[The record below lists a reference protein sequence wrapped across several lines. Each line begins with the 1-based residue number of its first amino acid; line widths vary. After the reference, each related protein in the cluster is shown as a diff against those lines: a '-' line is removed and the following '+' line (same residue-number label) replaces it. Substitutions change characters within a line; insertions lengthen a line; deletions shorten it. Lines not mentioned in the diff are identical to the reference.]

1 MKKIY
6 SLLVIVLLICFA
18 AQNINAA
25 KVHVREKR
33 VETTAPADRWV
44 FAAKAGFNLGGT
56 APMGLPA
63 EIRAINSFKPTF
75 SFTIAGTAQYN
86 FNNKWGL
93 QSGVKF
99 DIKGMQT
106 DASVKNYQL
115 IVSMDGS
122 TIEGVFTGDVM
133 TKVRNNYI
141 TLPVL
146 AVYDISPRWDIKFG
160 GYVSFLVNGEF
171 SGTAKNG
178 YMRDGS
184 PIGPR
189 VDGVDAVYDFSND
202 MRKVDAGVQFGVD
215 FIPYKHLLVSG
226 DLTWGCLPLFGKDFT
241 AMSFNM
247 YNVYFNIGFGY
258 VF

>member
-1 MKKIY
+1 MKNIY
-6 SLLVIVLLICFA
+6 ILLVLALICFA
-18 AQNINAA
+18 AQDVNAA
-25 KVHVREKR
+25 KVR
-33 VETTAPADRWV
+33 VGDKNSETTTDKFV

-56 APMGLPA
+56 APMSLPA

-75 SFTIAGTAQYN
+75 SFSISGTAQYN

-93 QSGVKF
+93 QSGIKF

-115 IVSMDGS
+115 VVSMDGS
-122 TIEGVFTGDVM
+122 TVEGVFTGDVT
-133 TKVRNNYI
+133 TKVHNSYI
-141 TLPVL
+141 TIPLL
-146 AVYDISPRWDIKFG
+146 AVYNISPRWDIKVG
-160 GYVSFLVNGEF
+160 GYASFMVDGEF

-189 VDGVDAVYDFSND
+189 VDGVDAVYDFSDD
-202 MRKVDAGVQFGVD
+202 MRKVDAGVQVGVD
-215 FIPYKHLLVSG
+215 FIPYKHLLISG
-226 DLTWGCLPLFGKDFT
+226 DLTWGCLPLFKSDFT
-241 AMSFNM
+241 AMSFDM

>member
-6 SLLVIVLLICFA
+6 ILLVLALICFV
-18 AQNINAA
+18 AQDVNAA
-25 KVHVREKR
+25 KVR
-33 VETTAPADRWV
+33 VGDKNSETTTDKFV

-56 APMGLPA
+56 APMSLPA

-75 SFTIAGTAQYN
+75 SFSISGTAQYN

-93 QSGVKF
+93 QSGIKF

-115 IVSMDGS
+115 VVSMDGS
-122 TIEGVFTGDVM
+122 TVEGVFTGDVT
-133 TKVRNNYI
+133 TKVHNSYI
-141 TLPVL
+141 TIPLL
-146 AVYDISPRWDIKFG
+146 AVYNISPRWDIKFG
-160 GYVSFLVNGEF
+160 GYASFMVDGEF

-189 VDGVDAVYDFSND
+189 VDGVDAVYDFSDD
-202 MRKVDAGVQFGVD
+202 MRKVDAGVQVGVD
-215 FIPYKHLLVSG
+215 FIPYKHLLISG
-226 DLTWGCLPLFGKDFT
+226 DLTWGCLPLFKSDFT
-241 AMSFNM
+241 AMSFDM

>member
-6 SLLVIVLLICFA
+6 ILLVLALMCFA
-18 AQNINAA
+18 VQDINAA
-25 KVHVREKR
+25 KVRVREKGIER
-33 VETTAPADRWV
+33 TVPEDRFV

-75 SFTIAGTAQYN
+75 SFTLAGTAQYN
-86 FNNKWGL
+86 ITPKWGL

-106 DASVKNYQL
+106 NASVKNYQL
-115 IVSMDGS
+115 IVTMDGS
-122 TIEGVFTGDVM
+122 TIEGVFTGDVT
-133 TKVRNNYI
+133 TKVHNSYI
-141 TLPVL
+141 TIPLL

-160 GYVSFLVNGEF
+160 GYASFMVNGEF

-202 MRKVDAGVQFGVD
+202 MRKVDAGIQVGVD

-226 DLTWGCLPLFGKDFT
+226 DLTWGCIPLFKSDFT

>member
-6 SLLVIVLLICFA
+6 ILLVLALSCFA
-18 AQNINAA
+18 AQDINAA
-25 KVHVREKR
+25 KVRVGEKNAATS
-33 VETTAPADRWV
+33 VPADRYV
-44 FAAKAGFNLGGT
+44 FAAIAGFNLGGT

-63 EIRAINSFKPTF
+63 EIRSLNSFKPTF

-115 IVSMDGS
+115 VVSMDGS
-122 TIEGVFTGDVM
+122 TIEGVFTGDVT
-133 TKVRNNYI
+133 TKVHNSYI
-141 TLPVL
+141 TIPLL
-146 AVYDISPRWDIKFG
+146 AVYNISPRWDIKFG
-160 GYVSFLVNGEF
+160 GYASFMVNGEF

-189 VDGVDAVYDFSND
+189 VDGVDAVYDFSED
-202 MRKVDAGVQFGVD
+202 MRKVDAGVQVGVD
-215 FIPYKHLLVSG
+215 FIPYKHLLISG
-226 DLTWGCLPLFGKDFT
+226 DLTWGCLPLFKSDFT

>member
-6 SLLVIVLLICFA
+6 ILLVLALICFA
-18 AQNINAA
+18 AQDVNAA
-25 KVHVREKR
+25 KVR
-33 VETTAPADRWV
+33 VGDKNSETTTDKFV

-56 APMGLPA
+56 APMSLPA

-75 SFTIAGTAQYN
+75 SFSISGTAQYN

-93 QSGVKF
+93 QSGIKF

-115 IVSMDGS
+115 VVSMDGS
-122 TIEGVFTGDVM
+122 TVEGVFTGDVT
-133 TKVRNNYI
+133 TKVHNSYI
-141 TLPVL
+141 TIPLL
-146 AVYDISPRWDIKFG
+146 AVYNISPRWDIKVG
-160 GYVSFLVNGEF
+160 GYASFMVDGEF

-189 VDGVDAVYDFSND
+189 VDGVDAVYDFSDD
-202 MRKVDAGVQFGVD
+202 MRKVDAGVQVGVD
-215 FIPYKHLLVSG
+215 FIPYKHLLISG
-226 DLTWGCLPLFGKDFT
+226 DLTWGCLPLFKSDFT
-241 AMSFNM
+241 AMSFDM

>member
-6 SLLVIVLLICFA
+6 ILLVLTLICFA
-18 AQNINAA
+18 AQDVNAA
-25 KVHVREKR
+25 KVR
-33 VETTAPADRWV
+33 VGDKNSETTTDKFV

-63 EIRAINSFKPTF
+63 EIRSLNSFKPTF
-75 SFTIAGTAQYN
+75 SFSIAGTAQYN

-93 QSGVKF
+93 QSGIKF

-115 IVSMDGS
+115 VVSMDGS
-122 TIEGVFTGDVM
+122 TVEGVFTGDVT
-133 TKVRNNYI
+133 TKVHNSYI
-141 TLPVL
+141 TIPLL
-146 AVYDISPRWDIKFG
+146 AVYNISPRWDIKFG
-160 GYVSFLVNGEF
+160 GYASFMVDGEF
-171 SGTAKNG
+171 SGTASNG

-189 VDGVDAVYDFSND
+189 VDGVDATYDFSED
-202 MRKVDAGVQFGVD
+202 MRKVDAGVQVGVD
-215 FIPYKHLLVSG
+215 YIPYKHLLISG
-226 DLTWGCLPLFGKDFT
+226 DLTWGCLPIFKSDFT
-241 AMSFNM
+241 AMSFDM

>member
-6 SLLVIVLLICFA
+6 ILLVLTLICFA
-18 AQNINAA
+18 AQDVNAA
-25 KVHVREKR
+25 KVR
-33 VETTAPADRWV
+33 VGDKNSETTTDKFV

-63 EIRAINSFKPTF
+63 EIRSLNSFKPTF
-75 SFTIAGTAQYN
+75 SFSIAGTAQYN

-93 QSGVKF
+93 QSGIKF

-115 IVSMDGS
+115 VVSMDGS
-122 TIEGVFTGDVM
+122 TVEGVFTGDVT
-133 TKVRNNYI
+133 TKVHNSYI
-141 TLPVL
+141 TIPLL
-146 AVYDISPRWDIKFG
+146 AVYNISPRWDIKVG
-160 GYVSFLVNGEF
+160 GYASFMVDGEF

-189 VDGVDAVYDFSND
+189 VDGVDAVYDFSDD
-202 MRKVDAGVQFGVD
+202 MRKVDAGVQVGVD
-215 FIPYKHLLVSG
+215 FIPYKHLLISG
-226 DLTWGCLPLFGKDFT
+226 DLTWGCLPLFKSDFT
-241 AMSFNM
+241 AMSFDM

>member
-6 SLLVIVLLICFA
+6 TLLALILICFA
-18 AQNINAA
+18 VEEVNAA
-25 KVHVREKR
+25 KVRVREKR
-33 VETTAPADRWV
+33 VEKAAPADRFV

-63 EIRAINSFKPTF
+63 EIRSLNSFKPTF

-106 DASVKNYQL
+106 DATVKNYQL
-115 IVSMDGS
+115 VVSMDGS
-122 TIEGVFTGDVM
+122 TIEGVFTGDVT
-133 TKVRNNYI
+133 TKVHNSYI

-160 GYVSFLVNGEF
+160 GYVSFMVNGEF
-171 SGTAKNG
+171 SGTATNG

-202 MRKVDAGVQFGVD
+202 MRKVDAGIQVGVD

-226 DLTWGCLPLFGKDFT
+226 DLTWGCMPLFKSDFT

>member
-1 MKKIY
+1 
-6 SLLVIVLLICFA
+6 
-18 AQNINAA
+18 
-25 KVHVREKR
+25 
-33 VETTAPADRWV
+33 
-44 FAAKAGFNLGGT
+44 
-56 APMGLPA
+56 MGLPA
-63 EIRAINSFKPTF
+63 EIRSLNSFKPTF

-106 DASVKNYQL
+106 DATVKNYQL
-115 IVSMDGS
+115 VVSMDGS
-122 TIEGVFTGDVM
+122 TIEGVFTGDVT
-133 TKVRNNYI
+133 TKVHNSYI

-160 GYVSFLVNGEF
+160 GYVSFMVNGEF
-171 SGTAKNG
+171 SGTATNG

-202 MRKVDAGVQFGVD
+202 MRKVDAGIQVGVD

-226 DLTWGCLPLFGKDFT
+226 DLTWGCMPLFKSDFT

>member
-6 SLLVIVLLICFA
+6 TLLAIVLICFA
-18 AQNINAA
+18 AQDVNAA
-25 KVHVREKR
+25 KVRVGEKNS
-33 VETTAPADRWV
+33 ETTIPADRFI

-56 APMGLPA
+56 APMSLPA

-75 SFTIAGTAQYN
+75 SFSIAGTAQYN

-93 QSGVKF
+93 QSGIKF
-99 DIKGMQT
+99 DVKGMET

-115 IVSMDGS
+115 VVSMDGNN
-122 TIEGVFTGDVM
+122 IEGVFTGDVK
-133 TKVRNNYI
+133 TKVHNSYI
-141 TLPVL
+141 TIPLL
-146 AVYDISPRWDIKFG
+146 AVYNISPRWDIKFG
-160 GYVSFLVNGEF
+160 GYASFMVNGEF
-171 SGTAKNG
+171 SGTASNG

-189 VDGVDAVYDFSND
+189 VDGVDATYDFSED
-202 MRKVDAGVQFGVD
+202 MRKVDAGVQVGVD
-215 FIPYKHLLVSG
+215 FIPYKHLLISG
-226 DLTWGCLPLFGKDFT
+226 DLTWGCLPIFKSDFT

>member
-6 SLLVIVLLICFA
+6 IILAIVLSAFA
-18 AQNINAA
+18 VQDIYAT
-25 KVHVREKR
+25 KRHVREKR
-33 VETTAPADRWV
+33 EAVTAPADRFV

-63 EIRAINSFKPTF
+63 EIRTINSFKPTF
-75 SFTIAGTAQYN
+75 SFTLAGTAQYN

-93 QSGVKF
+93 QSGIKF

-106 DASVKNYQL
+106 DAAVKNYQL
-115 IVSMDGS
+115 VVSMDGS
-122 TIEGVFTGDVM
+122 TIEGVFTGDVT
-133 TKVRNNYI
+133 TKVHNSYI
-141 TLPVL
+141 TIPLL

-160 GYVSFLVNGEF
+160 GYVSFMVNGEF
-171 SGTAKNG
+171 SGTATNG

-184 PIGPR
+184 PVGPK
-189 VDGVDAVYDFSND
+189 VDGVDATYNFTDD

-226 DLTWGCLPLFGKDFT
+226 DLTWGCMPLFGKDFT

-247 YNVYFNIGFGY
+247 YNIYFNIGFGY

>member
-6 SLLVIVLLICFA
+6 TLLAIALICFA
-18 AQNINAA
+18 VQDINAA
-25 KVHVREKR
+25 KVRIGER
-33 VETTAPADRWV
+33 NSETTTPADRFV

-56 APMGLPA
+56 APMSLPA

-75 SFTIAGTAQYN
+75 SFSIAGTAQYN

-93 QSGVKF
+93 QSGIKF
-99 DIKGMQT
+99 DVKGMET

-115 IVSMDGS
+115 VVSMDGNN
-122 TIEGVFTGDVM
+122 IEGVFTGDVK
-133 TKVRNNYI
+133 TKVHNSYI
-141 TLPVL
+141 TIPLL
-146 AVYDISPRWDIKFG
+146 AVYNISPRWDIKFG
-160 GYVSFLVNGEF
+160 GYASFMVNGEF
-171 SGTAKNG
+171 SGTASNG

-189 VDGVDAVYDFSND
+189 VDGVDATYDFSED
-202 MRKVDAGVQFGVD
+202 MRKVDAGVQVGVD
-215 FIPYKHLLVSG
+215 FIPYKHLLISG
-226 DLTWGCLPLFGKDFT
+226 DLTWGCLPIFKSDFT

>member
-1 MKKIY
+1 MMKKIY
-6 SLLVIVLLICFA
+6 ILLVLALSCFA
-18 AQNINAA
+18 AQDINAA
-25 KVHVREKR
+25 KVRVGEKNA
-33 VETTAPADRWV
+33 ETLIPADRFV

-56 APMGLPA
+56 APMSLPA
-63 EIRAINSFKPTF
+63 EIRGINSFKPTF

-86 FNNKWGL
+86 FTNKWGL

-115 IVSMDGS
+115 VVSMDGS
-122 TIEGVFTGDVM
+122 TIEGVFTGDVT
-133 TKVRNNYI
+133 TKVHNSYI
-141 TLPVL
+141 TIPLL
-146 AVYDISPRWDIKFG
+146 AVYNISPRWDIKFG
-160 GYVSFLVNGEF
+160 GYASFMVNGEF

-189 VDGVDAVYDFSND
+189 VDGVDAVYDFSDD
-202 MRKVDAGVQFGVD
+202 MRKVDAGVQVGVD
-215 FIPYKHLLVSG
+215 FIPYKHLLISG
-226 DLTWGCLPLFGKDFT
+226 DLTWGCLPLFKSDFT

>member
-6 SLLVIVLLICFA
+6 ILLVLALSCFA
-18 AQNINAA
+18 AQDINAA
-25 KVHVREKR
+25 KVRVGEKNA
-33 VETTAPADRWV
+33 ETSVPADRFV

-63 EIRAINSFKPTF
+63 EIRSLNSFKPTF

-115 IVSMDGS
+115 VVSMDGS
-122 TIEGVFTGDVM
+122 TIEGVFTGDVT
-133 TKVRNNYI
+133 TKVHNSYI
-141 TLPVL
+141 TIPLL
-146 AVYDISPRWDIKFG
+146 AVYNISPRWDIKFG
-160 GYVSFLVNGEF
+160 GYASFMVNGEF

-189 VDGVDAVYDFSND
+189 VDGVDAVYDFSED
-202 MRKVDAGVQFGVD
+202 MRKVDAGVQVGVD
-215 FIPYKHLLVSG
+215 FIPYKHLLISG
-226 DLTWGCLPLFGKDFT
+226 DLTWGCLPLFKSDFT